1 MNLKK
6 QHQFESVFRTHYR
19 ELFLHALSFVR
30 LEEDAEDI
38 VNDVF
43 EYVWDHYER
52 LDTSESLRPFL
63 YTLTRNKCLDFLRHK
78 KTKER
83 FRQYYADLSREMEID
98 YKDYEDL
105 IAKIM
110 RLIDGLPAQTST
122 VFRKCFIE
130 KKTYKETGEELGIS
144 VNTVRTHI
152 SKALRILRGG
162 LSDKEI
168 RIFLFL
174 FKKK

>member
-1 MNLKK
+1 M
-6 QHQFESVFRTHYR
+6 VFRTHYK

-162 LSDKEI
+162 FSDKEI
-168 RIFLFL
+168 RILLFL

>member
-6 QHQFESVFRTHYR
+6 QHQFESVFRMHYR
-19 ELFLHALSFVR
+19 ELYLHALSFVR
-30 LEEDAEDI
+30 VEAEAEDI

-63 YTLTRNKCLDFLRHK
+63 YTLTRNKCLDFLRREK
-78 KTKER
+78 AKER
-83 FRQYYADLSREMEID
+83 FRQYYADLPREMEVD

-110 RLIDGLPAQTST
+110 KLIDELPAQTST

-162 LSDKEI
+162 LLDKEI
-168 RIFLFL
+168 RIFLFI
-174 FKKK
+174 FRKK